1 MITMADLNDHQPVP
15 AAIAVICK
23 GPHPVWLEFLS
34 AFKAYDTYII
44 VDDDPND
51 LSSLKSE
58 YPNVHLICV
67 DAKACE
73 QAGFMDT
80 NSAHFKKVNGWDKAL
95 YYFAIENT
103 SYEQVWFFEEDVFF
117 YNEDTIKNID
127 RKFPESDL
135 LTAPYKISTSTSKD
149 WWWWPMINIPFEQP
163 YYNTMVCGLRVSG
176 NLLSKIKTYAQENH
190 RLFYLEVL
198 FSTLAIKNNLVYHIP
213 KQLEQVYFRYDW
225 RYLSKSNIFH
235 PIKNIE
241 SHPEIR
247 ATLSRSNAVYKLKF
261 HLTDICTRWTA
272 AVKERIKLMIPG
284 NLLKKKEVYEV
295 QDS

>member
-1 MITMADLNDHQPVP
+1 MADLNHHQPI
-15 AAIAVICK
+15 AIAVICK
-23 GPHPVWLEFLS
+23 NPHPVWLEFLS
-34 AFKAYDTYII
+34 KFKAYDTYVII
-44 VDDDPND
+44 DDDTND
-51 LSSLKSE
+51 LSSLQSD
-58 YPNVHLICV
+58 YPNVHLILV
-67 DAKACE
+67 NGKSCE
-73 QAGFMDT
+73 LAGFTDT

-95 YYFAIENT
+95 YYFAVENT
-103 SYEQVWFFEEDVFF
+103 SYQRVWFFEEDVFF

-127 RKFPESDL
+127 KKFPASDL

-163 YYNTMVCGLRVSG
+163 WYNAMVCGIRVSG
-176 NLLSKIKTYAQENH
+176 NLLDKIKAYARENR

-198 FSTLAIKNNLVYHIP
+198 FPTLAIKNNLVYHTP
-213 KQLEQVYFRYDW
+213 KQLEQIYFRYDW

-235 PIKNIE
+235 PVKNIE

-247 ATLSRSNAVYKLKF
+247 TTLSRNNAIYSLKF
-261 HLTDICTRWTA
+261 HLTDIRTRWTA
-272 AVKERIKLMIPG
+272 AVKERIKLMIPE